1 MKIHPLLVSPFLLAI
16 FLLVACMHT
25 PADHA
30 VNLQL
35 TNAGAETLS
44 CRIAYGHWVDRNLGR
59 LDPGATFDIA
69 LRQQDADG
77 AFFIY
82 RDDRQRRL
90 MIENILCG
98 RIERQHETGSQ
109 IDLTRPRQ
117 SSVAYL
123 EATCA
128 APAGPGRV
136 SCQLID
142 IAAKE

>member
-1 MKIHPLLVSPFLLAI
+1 MKIHPLLVSPFLLATP
-16 FLLVACMHT
+16 LLVACMHT

-35 TNAGAETLS
+35 TNVGTEPLS
-44 CRIAYGHWVDRNLGR
+44 CRIAYGHWVDRDLGQ
-59 LDPGATFDIA
+59 LDPGTTFDIA

-98 RIERQHETGSQ
+98 RIERQHETSGQ

-117 SSVAYL
+117 SSVVYL

-128 APAGPGRV
+128 APVGPGRV
-136 SCQLID
+136 SCQLTD